1 MDKQLV
7 TELGMIK
14 VSGIAVKLKQ
24 PENMLEQL
32 VTELGIIK
40 VSGIA
45 VKFEQPLNISEQSV
59 IELDIWMIS
68 IVFWDALK
76 FEWLPVI
83 LIV

>member
-1 MDKQLV
+1 MD
-7 TELGMIK
+7 
-14 VSGIAVKLKQ
+14 
-24 PENMLEQL
+24 EQL
-32 VTELGIIK
+32 VTESGIIK

-45 VKFEQPLNISEQSV
+45 VKLEQPLNMSEQLV

-68 IVFWDALK
+68 IIFVDALK